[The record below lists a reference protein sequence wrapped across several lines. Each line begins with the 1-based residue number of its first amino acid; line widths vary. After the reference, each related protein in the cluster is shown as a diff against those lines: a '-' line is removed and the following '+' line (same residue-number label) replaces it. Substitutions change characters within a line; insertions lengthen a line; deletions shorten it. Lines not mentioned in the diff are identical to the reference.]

1 VLDFE
6 VIGSTRE
13 QGAVLANQL
22 RAELLKTGRFTL
34 VNRAQLDKILDELA
48 LQQQLCTQKECAAAL
63 GIARASVCARVRAL
77 EQEQREITAGLGD
90 PAMYRG
96 VPEQMRQ
103 MQARFAEI
111 EEQLMQALARWEAL
125 EAKR

>member
-1 VLDFE
+1 VAGKAKLSYKE
-6 VIGSTRE
+6 SRE
-13 QGAVLANQL
+13 L
-22 RAELLKTGRFTL
+22 AELP
-34 VNRAQLDKILDELA
+34 
-48 LQQQLCTQKECAAAL
+48 
-63 GIARASVCARVRAL
+63 ARVRAL